1 MYSKITDVRTAN
13 LKKYTFVT
21 PVWINGPMKSRE
33 WPRMAENVKLTIY
46 KPDKMKTGTYD
57 RLMKKLV
64 AILEKLEVGV
74 EVKNVR

>member
-1 MYSKITDVRTAN
+1 
-13 LKKYTFVT
+13 
-21 PVWINGPMKSRE
+21 
-33 WPRMAENVKLTIY
+33 MAENVKLTIY
-46 KPDKMKTGTYD
+46 KPDKMKTTTYD

>member
-1 MYSKITDVRTAN
+1 
-13 LKKYTFVT
+13 
-21 PVWINGPMKSRE
+21 
-33 WPRMAENVKLTIY
+33 
-46 KPDKMKTGTYD
+46 MKTGTYD

>member
-1 MYSKITDVRTAN
+1 
-13 LKKYTFVT
+13 
-21 PVWINGPMKSRE
+21 MKSRE
-33 WPRMAENVKLTIY
+33 WHWMAENVKLTIY